1 VGGYIG
7 RREQEDLLVL
17 ELGLELDTGIR
28 DVSTFLNGV
37 LLGNT
42 SSVLEENDTLVV
54 LDEDTITVG
63 LVERDK
69 HVLLR
74 SLVVRTEEVLEGLC
88 GFPGVVVRD
97 LGRSVV
103 SDVGLADT
111 V

>member
-1 VGGYIG
+1 MFPPSSTAYFWATPAAFLKKTTPWLSSTNYHQHFIDG
-7 RREQEDLLVL
+7 RSRA
-17 ELGLELDTGIR
+17 TY
-28 DVSTFLNGV
+28 
-37 LLGNT
+37 
-42 SSVLEENDTLVV
+42 
-54 LDEDTITVG
+54 DTITVG

-69 HVLLR
+69 HVLFR

-103 SDVGLADT
+103 SDMGLANT

>member
-1 VGGYIG
+1 
-7 RREQEDLLVL
+7 
-17 ELGLELDTGIR
+17 
-28 DVSTFLNGV
+28 
-37 LLGNT
+37 
-42 SSVLEENDTLVV
+42 
-54 LDEDTITVG
+54 VG

-69 HVLLR
+69 HVLFR